1 MTFDTDV
8 LIWFLRG
15 NKNAAEVVEKSA
27 PFSISIVTFME
38 LLQGAR
44 NKQEIA
50 KIKKTLSAL
59 NVSVILINESIS
71 LLAANYLE
79 KYNLSDSVELADA
92 LIAATCVHEKET
104 LFTANDKHYR
114 AITDLQLKIFR
125 P

>member
-104 LFTANDKHYR
+104 LFTA
-114 AITDLQLKIFR
+114 
-125 P
+125 